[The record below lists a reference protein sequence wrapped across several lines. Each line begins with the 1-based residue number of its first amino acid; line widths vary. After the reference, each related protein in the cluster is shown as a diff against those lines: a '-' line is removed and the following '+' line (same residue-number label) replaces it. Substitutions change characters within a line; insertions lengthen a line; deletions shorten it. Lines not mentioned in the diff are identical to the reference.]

1 MKQPPLSGKSG
12 GGGDGEDQCISSSK
26 DYQSDLCEMK
36 TTMNESL
43 AVGADKA
50 TVQSSREGL
59 YSGGRRLRRRSISS
73 PEFCM
78 LVAPD
83 PLVGGGSNLPLDCI
97 RRPSTG
103 RRSLSPE
110 RSSSLGAY
118 NFPHQTALHL
128 DGLINS
134 DHSNGGVRSGR
145 RSSSSSVPRRQ
156 TMPEQIH
163 DLINLGD
170 VMDSNALRYLPKILR
185 DVYAQRQSKRPSMV
199 SSSLFRRLIF
209 SFKRKSRLV
218 SMDQHSDMK
227 NVYFSSF
234 HSLGKQYWHLSIYV

>member
-1 MKQPPLSGKSG
+1 MKQPPQSGKSG

-43 AVGADKA
+43 AVGADEA

-59 YSGGRRLRRRSISS
+59 YSGGRRLRRRSIST
-73 PEFCM
+73 PELCM

-83 PLVGGGSNLPLDCI
+83 PLVGGGSNFPLDCI

-103 RRSLSPE
+103 RRSLSPQ
-110 RSSSLGAY
+110 RSSPLGAY
-118 NFPHQTALHL
+118 NFPHQTALHQ
-128 DGLINS
+128 DGLRNS
-134 DHSNGGVRSGR
+134 DHFNGGVRSGR

-163 DLINLGD
+163 MNDLGD

-185 DVYAQRQSKRPSMV
+185 DVYAQRQLKRPSMV

-209 SFKRKSRLV
+209 SLKRKSRLV

-234 HSLGKQYWHLSIYV
+234 LSLGKQYWHLSIYV